1 MRRTQ
6 NWKHNGKNRKQWLH
20 NGNVRV
26 DGFYQFPLTATVVYW
41 KRQTPFMDLSDV
53 ADNED

>member
-1 MRRTQ
+1 MRKTA

-26 DGFYQFPLTATVVYW
+26 DGFCQIPYTATEGYW
-41 KRQTPFMDLSDV
+41 KKKTPFMDLSDI
-53 ADNED
+53 EDED